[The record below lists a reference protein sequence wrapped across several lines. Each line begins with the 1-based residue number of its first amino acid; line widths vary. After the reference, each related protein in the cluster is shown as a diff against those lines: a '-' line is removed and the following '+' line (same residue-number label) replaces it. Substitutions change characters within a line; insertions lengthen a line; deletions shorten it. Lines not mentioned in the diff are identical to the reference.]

1 MRNKGPFSE
10 KTEALPPLFRAYAQP
25 PRSLIPEKNDKKHR
39 TQRFEQTLESLSAR
53 ISRVRSKRPSSQ
65 VRSSAWLYLFDLAT
79 CPEQL
84 RRASTKFSQFVE
96 SGGQFRGEHST
107 AFVRA

>member
-1 MRNKGPFSE
+1 MGPISE
-10 KTEALPPLFRAYAQP
+10 KTEVFFPLSRAYTRP
-25 PRSLIPEKNDKKHR
+25 PQLPSPEKADQNPR
-39 TQRFEQTLESLSAR
+39 TQRFEQTLESLSTHVSQ
-53 ISRVRSKRPSSQ
+53 SRFKRPSPQ

-84 RRASTKFSQFVE
+84 ERASTKFSQFVE
-96 SGGQFRGEHST
+96 SGRQLRVEHST